1 MNKDFSVIVLTL
13 RPNKDFS
20 VIVLTLRPYNLS
32 CIFSQ
37 NQK

>member
-32 CIFSQ
+32 CIFNQ

>member
-20 VIVLTLRPYNLS
+20 VIMLTLRPYNLS
-32 CIFSQ
+32 CIFNQ